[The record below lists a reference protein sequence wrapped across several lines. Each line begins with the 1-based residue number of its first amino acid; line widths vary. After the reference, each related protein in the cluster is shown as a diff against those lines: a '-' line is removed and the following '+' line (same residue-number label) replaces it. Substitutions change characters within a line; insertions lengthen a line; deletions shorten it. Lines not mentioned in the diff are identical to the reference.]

1 MIKPRRLIACVLMI
15 ALSACNQKQAV
26 APMLTGLPEVSIVT
40 VRAQPVPYV
49 RSLPGRVAPLRV
61 AEVRS
66 RVSGL
71 VIKRLFEQGS
81 HVKEGDIL
89 YKIDPAPYEVELAR
103 SEAEL
108 AKAEAALTLATQQ
121 ADRLGLL
128 LARGTASQAQY
139 DGASA
144 AQKQARAEVAAA
156 KAMRDRAKLN
166 LGYTDVRAP
175 ISGRIGRALLTEGN
189 LIEQGSG
196 QVFATIQQLDP
207 IYVDIT
213 QSVGELNKI
222 RRDLA
227 RGELLS
233 LANDVANVELI
244 LDDGTVYGQTGKLLF
259 SDVTADPSTGQVT
272 MRVLFPNPR
281 DELFPGMYVRARLP
295 QGIDADAIV
304 VPQQAVHRTSDGKP
318 EVWVVRDGDKVILH
332 PVEVGPVT
340 DEGWIVREGLKSG
353 DRVVVEGF
361 QKISPGTQV
370 RPVEWKLVLPGGT
383 EFVPPE
389 STLSETALQY

>member
-1 MIKPRRLIACVLMI
+1 M
-15 ALSACNQKQAV
+15 
-26 APMLTGLPEVSIVT
+26 
-40 VRAQPVPYV
+40 
-49 RSLPGRVAPLRV
+49 
-61 AEVRS
+61 RS

-139 DGASA
+139 DGAFA
-144 AQKQARAEVAAA
+144 AQKQAQAEVAAA

-389 STLSETALQY
+389 STLSETALQF

>member
-1 MIKPRRLIACVLMI
+1 MIKSRRLIACVLII

-26 APMLTGLPEVSIVT
+26 APIPDGLPEVSIVT
-40 VRAQPVPYV
+40 VQAQPVPYV

-121 ADRLGLL
+121 AKRLGLL

-144 AQKQARAEVAAA
+144 AQKQAQAEVAAA
-156 KAMRDRAKLN
+156 KAMRDRARLN

-207 IYVDIT
+207 VYVDIT

-233 LANDVANVELI
+233 LANDVANVELL

-272 MRVLFPNPR
+272 MRVLFPNPQ

-318 EVWVVRDGDKVILH
+318 EVWVVRTGDTVMLQ
-332 PVEVGPVT
+332 PVEVGPVI

-353 DRVVVEGF
+353 DRVVVDGF

-370 RPVEWKLVLPGGT
+370 RPVEWRLVLPGGT
-383 EFVPPE
+383 KFVPPE